1 MNKKKKEINFKKHS
15 AIIQI
20 SNIINAQQRKIFNTL
35 IYNSSKKINEFNNG
49 YFTIEINNLEKLSGY
64 KSTNKKRIKEYIK
77 ELCNIKVEFNIL
89 NKDKKKWTYF
99 SLLSEVNIIKKTL
112 YYSFPPSIMRTIKH
126 PSIYAILDLII
137 IKGFNS
143 KYSIALYEITKDY
156 INAEIP
162 KMEIKKFKELMGIKE
177 NQYTQYPDLKKRVID
192 PAIKEITN
200 NTNIN
205 LTYEIIKEGRIPK
218 YIKFEINEKTLDF
231 NHNKYNKKLLTT
243 EAIKCFQKSYGH
255 CKADW
260 NKYKEKKDVACHYCS
275 KFNNIIK
282 AASVC

>member
-1 MNKKKKEINFKKHS
+1 
-15 AIIQI
+15 
-20 SNIINAQQRKIFNTL
+20 
-35 IYNSSKKINEFNNG
+35 
-49 YFTIEINNLEKLSGY
+49 
-64 KSTNKKRIKEYIK
+64 
-77 ELCNIKVEFNIL
+77 
-89 NKDKKKWTYF
+89 
-99 SLLSEVNIIKKTL
+99 
-112 YYSFPPSIMRTIKH
+112 MRTIKH

-177 NQYTQYPDLKKRVID
+177 NQYTQYSDLKKRVID

-218 YIKFEINEKTLDF
+218 YIKFEINEKTRKTLIL
-231 NHNKYNKKLLTT
+231 NRLLN
-243 EAIKCFQKSYGH
+243 S
-255 CKADW
+255 
-260 NKYKEKKDVACHYCS
+260 
-275 KFNNIIK
+275 NI
-282 AASVC
+282 C